1 MKAFRFII
9 AIVVFVAAICMVIL
23 AVKSC
28 GNLQKTPTEKYN
40 ESKVDYD
47 SAVNAVS
54 GKQYTKRQRDSIVDA
69 FERGIK

>member
-1 MKAFRFII
+1 MKIFRYAI
-9 AIVVFVAAICMVIL
+9 AVIVFLAAICMVIL

-28 GNLQKTPTEKYN
+28 VNLQKTPTEQYN

-54 GKQYTKRQRDSIVDA
+54 GKQYTKRERDSIVNV
-69 FERGIK
+69 FEQGIK